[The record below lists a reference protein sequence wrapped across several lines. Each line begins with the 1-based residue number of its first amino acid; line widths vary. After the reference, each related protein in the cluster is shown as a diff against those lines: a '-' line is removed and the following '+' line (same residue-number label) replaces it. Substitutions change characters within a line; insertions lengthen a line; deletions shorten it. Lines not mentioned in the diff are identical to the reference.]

1 MVPIGKFCFMLAV
14 TMSLVL
20 ILGCDDD
27 GIRQG
32 TVEPFA
38 DDPVIVESVM
48 CLDIEDARPKEITDT
63 FFESDDRIYLWIYWS
78 NVEPSSDVEIFW
90 FLPGDELALRKDT
103 ETIQS
108 TTGSAI
114 TWFSMEEPLGGFED
128 GEWLVEISLDGLFE
142 RSHIFTV
149 LKD

>member
-1 MVPIGKFCFMLAV
+1 MVPTGKFCFMLAV
-14 TMSLVL
+14 TMLLVL
-20 ILGCDDD
+20 ILGCEDD
-27 GIRQG
+27 GIHQG

-38 DDPVIVESVM
+38 DEPIIVESVM
-48 CLDIEDARPKEITDT
+48 CLGINDARPREITDT

-90 FLPGDELALRKDT
+90 FLPGDALALRKDA
-103 ETIQS
+103 ETIES

-114 TWFSMEEPLGGFED
+114 TWFSIDEPSGGFED
-128 GEWLVEISLDGLFE
+128 GEWIVEIFLDGMFE